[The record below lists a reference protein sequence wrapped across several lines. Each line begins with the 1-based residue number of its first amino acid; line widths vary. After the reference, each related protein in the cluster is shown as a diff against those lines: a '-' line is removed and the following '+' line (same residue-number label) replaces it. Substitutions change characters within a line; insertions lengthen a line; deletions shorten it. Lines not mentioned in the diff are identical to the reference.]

1 MDAYYALLSAPGAFW
16 TPTLVLAGLFAVRYL
31 AFAGIAWG
39 VGYRRGVAERARKL
53 QPAMPAAA
61 QIGREI
67 GYAAF
72 AVAVFGAING
82 ILAFAGVVPHTLL
95 YRAIGQ
101 YGFPWFVVSIAV
113 ALVVHDTYF
122 YWTHRLL
129 HLRAIFP
136 RVHRVHHLSTNPTPW
151 TAYAFHPLESVV
163 QAGAVVVIL
172 FVVPMHPLA
181 LILFQVISTAVNVY
195 GHSGYE
201 LYPAGWSRHWLG
213 RWINTS
219 VAHNTHHAT
228 ARNNYGLY
236 FLFWDRWMGTLDP
249 DYDRRYDEGRPH
261 AAARATA

>member
-1 MDAYYALLSAPGAFW
+1 MDAYYSLLSAPGAFW
-16 TPTLVLAGLFAVRYL
+16 TPTLVLAGLFAVRYIV
-31 AFAGIAWG
+31 FAGIAWG
-39 VGYRRGVAERARKL
+39 LGYRRGVAERARKL

-67 GYAAF
+67 GYSTV

-113 ALVVHDTYF
+113 ALGVHDTYF

-129 HLRAIFP
+129 HLRSIFP
-136 RVHRVHHLSTNPTPW
+136 RVHRIHHLSTNPTPW
-151 TAYAFHPLESVV
+151 TAYAFHPTESIVR
-163 QAGAVVVIL
+163 AGGVVVIL

-201 LYPAGWSRHWLG
+201 LYPPGWSRHWLG
-213 RWINTS
+213 GGSIRRLPTTRTTRPPGTITASTS
-219 VAHNTHHAT
+219 SS
-228 ARNNYGLY
+228 
-236 FLFWDRWMGTLDP
+236 GTGGSGRSIS
-249 DYDRRYDEGRPH
+249 DYDRRYDEGRPPV
-261 AAARATA
+261 AVRARA